1 MNTVE
6 RVKEICKER
15 KIPISRLEKECGF
28 ANGYISQL
36 RKGSFP
42 DDRLGKISEV
52 LGLSVDYLRTGEEN
66 ELNLSEQADLWIK
79 IRNDERLLHSIQSF
93 LELNDE
99 QKEYVLGLINLLKGV

>member
-6 RVKEICKER
+6 RVKGICKER

-52 LGLSVDYLRTGEEN
+52 LGLPVDYLRTGKEK
-66 ELNLSEQADLWIK
+66 ELDLSEQADLWIK
-79 IRNDERLLHSIQSF
+79 IRNDRRLVRSIHTF

-99 QKEYVLGLINLLKGV
+99 QKEYVLGLIDLLKGA

>member
-1 MNTVE
+1 MEEKQMNTVE
-6 RVKEICKER
+6 RVRGICKER

-52 LGLSVDYLRTGEEN
+52 LGLPVDYLRTGKEK
-66 ELNLSEQADLWIK
+66 ELVLLLQVRSAYGRKDK
-79 IRNDERLLHSIQSF
+79 RRNAQLGYSIQ
-93 LELNDE
+93 
-99 QKEYVLGLINLLKGV
+99 

>member
-66 ELNLSEQADLWIK
+66 KLNLSEQADLWIK

-93 LELNDE
+93 LDLNDE

>member
-6 RVKEICKER
+6 RVRGICKER

>member
-66 ELNLSEQADLWIK
+66 KLNLSEQADLWIK

-93 LELNDE
+93 LELNNE